1 MARRIQQQ
9 PLFVL
14 IVAVVFVCSLWV
26 IFARLPERMTAVSQD
41 GLLSVEGVS
50 RDAQGILLETVDAST
65 GQYTLSIEGSSLIYD
80 VVLSFPAQ
88 EPSTQ
93 EVSLLLFDRAQ
104 NKWIKERCLYDK
116 QEKRYLVR
124 LDTLGSTVIQR
135 TIPE

>member
-135 TIPE
+135 TIP